1 MASPVVSANRP
12 ALPGVV
18 AEDSMYRTLFLLLPA
33 LVLQAG
39 ESAIPNAVEVR
50 SGVFVLRGA
59 PNDATCAA
67 MKKEHITHVIDLRR
81 DDEPD
86 LNCQSESSR
95 LQDLGIHYQRYAI
108 SKTPP
113 AADFDFLRMLLRDL
127 PKGSKVVVHCN
138 NGNRAAAAICPWL
151 VLDKGMPVSEAMRIA
166 AEAGLKLPE
175 TQEAVRRYLAKE
187 GRT

>member
-1 MASPVVSANRP
+1 MS
-12 ALPGVV
+12 
-18 AEDSMYRTLFLLLPA
+18 RTLFLLLPA

-59 PNDATCAA
+59 PNLATCDA
-67 MKKEHITHVIDLRR
+67 MKKERITHVNDLRR
-81 DDEPD
+81 DEEPNLD
-86 LNCQSESSR
+86 CESESSR

-108 SKTPP
+108 TKTPP
-113 AADFDFLRMLLRDL
+113 AADFDFLRALLRDL

-138 NGNRAAAAICPWL
+138 NGNRAAAAVCPWL
-151 VLDKGMPVSEAMRIA
+151 VLDKGMPVAEAMRVA

-175 TQEAVRRYLAKE
+175 TQEAVRRYLAKM
-187 GRT
+187 GRA

>member
-1 MASPVVSANRP
+1 MF
-12 ALPGVV
+12 
-18 AEDSMYRTLFLLLPA
+18 RTMLLLLPA

-50 SGVFVLRGA
+50 SGVFVLKG
-59 PNDATCAA
+59 PPSPATCEA

-86 LNCQSESSR
+86 LDCESESSR
-95 LQDLGIHYQRYAI
+95 LQGLGINYLRYAI

-113 AADFDFLRMLLRDL
+113 AGDFDFLRSVLRDM
-127 PKGSKVVVHCN
+127 PKGSKVVIHCS
-138 NGNRAAAAICPWL
+138 NGNRAAAAVCPWL
-151 VLDKGMPVSEAMRIA
+151 VLDKGMPVAEAMRIA
-166 AEAGLKLPE
+166 TEAGMRAPE
-175 TQEAVRRYLAKE
+175 TQEAVRRYLARQ

>member
-1 MASPVVSANRP
+1 MS
-12 ALPGVV
+12 
-18 AEDSMYRTLFLLLPA
+18 RTLFLLLPA

-50 SGVFVLRGA
+50 AGIYVLKG
-59 PNDATCAA
+59 PPDLATCAA

-86 LNCQSESSR
+86 LDCESESSR
-95 LQDLGIHYQRYAI
+95 LQDLGINYLRYAI

-113 AADFDFLRMLLRDL
+113 DADFEFLRSVLRDM
-127 PKGSKVVVHCN
+127 PKGSKVVVHCS
-138 NGNRAAAAICPWL
+138 NGNRAAAAVCPWL
-151 VLDKGMPVSEAMRIA
+151 VLDKGMPVPEAMRIA
-166 AEAGLKLPE
+166 AEAGMQAPE
-175 TQEAVRRYLAKE
+175 TQEAVRRYLARQ